1 MSESEPTL
9 SIGQVADRAGVP
21 ASTIRY
27 YESVGVLPEAA
38 RLSGQRRYA
47 SDIVR
52 RLAIVDVAQ
61 RAGFTLAEIRDL
73 LSVGDDPA
81 YRRLRSLAERKLPEV
96 DALIRHAQAVRRW
109 LELASA
115 CECDTLDMCALFDD
129 APASGP
135 P

>member
-96 DALIRHAQAVRRW
+96 DALIARAKAMRAW
-109 LELASA
+109 LAAATDCSCTSFDA
-115 CECDTLDMCALFDD
+115 CELFERG
-129 APASGP
+129 AV
-135 P
+135 